1 MTLALVVSLILGQ
14 GYAPQRQGLD
24 PLEAEKE
31 ARVMRLGKQL
41 RCAVCQ
47 GVSIAD
53 SPASMARA
61 QLDKVRELVAEG
73 KSDDEIYAYFVERY
87 GEWVLLQPT
96 GGGLNTVLWLGPV
109 ALLVIGLVVIVA
121 QSRRKAAAGATQQTP
136 TPASGL
142 DSAPAAPA
150 GVPDASPA
158 AAAGAPDATPAVA
171 PPTDDALLAQ
181 VRADLEK

>member
-1 MTLALVVSLILGQ
+1 MTTLALLVSLMLGQ

-61 QLDKVRELVAEG
+61 QLDKVRELVSEN
-73 KSDDEIYAYFVERY
+73 KTDDEIYAYFIERY

-96 GGGLNTVLWLGPV
+96 TGGLNAVLWLGPL
-109 ALLVIGLVVIVA
+109 ALLGIGLIVIVM
-121 QSRRKAAAGATQQTP
+121 QSKKGGALPPAPRATAAAGV
-136 TPASGL
+136 
-142 DSAPAAPA
+142 AAPT
-150 GVPDASPA
+150 S
-158 AAAGAPDATPAVA
+158 
-171 PPTDDALLAQ
+171 DDALLAQ
-181 VRADLEK
+181 VRADQEK